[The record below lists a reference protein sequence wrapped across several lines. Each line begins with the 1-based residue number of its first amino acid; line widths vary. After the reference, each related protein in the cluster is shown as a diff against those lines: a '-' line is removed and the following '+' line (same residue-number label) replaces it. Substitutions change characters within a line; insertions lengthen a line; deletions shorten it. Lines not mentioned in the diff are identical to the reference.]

1 MAGDLEVPATPPLL
15 RWVGEVVDQVFCKKP
30 TFFDPVERRM
40 SKRRKKWRRE
50 RSKRKRRE
58 RRRGEVEEEEE
69 EGSRRGQKG
78 RFALILPFLILLPL
92 FFHNSPLLLYLC
104 LLLDTFLCSTGA

>member
-1 MAGDLEVPATPPLL
+1 M
-15 RWVGEVVDQVFCKKP
+15 
-30 TFFDPVERRM
+30 ERRM
-40 SKRRKKWRRE
+40 SKRRKKWRRG

-58 RRRGEVEEEEE
+58 RRREEVKEEEEE

>member
-1 MAGDLEVPATPPLL
+1 M
-15 RWVGEVVDQVFCKKP
+15 
-30 TFFDPVERRM
+30 ERRM
-40 SKRRKKWRRE
+40 SKQRKKWRRG

-58 RRRGEVEEEEE
+58 RRRGEVEEEEKEE

-92 FFHNSPLLLYLC
+92 FFHNSPLLQYLC

>member
-1 MAGDLEVPATPPLL
+1 MASVLEVPATPPLL

-40 SKRRKKWRRE
+40 SKRRKKWRRG
-50 RSKRKRRE
+50 RSKRKRRRE
-58 RRRGEVEEEEE
+58 EVEE